1 MKKIFTLGLRIQV
14 IVFAILFLSL
24 VISCS
29 STKNR
34 TELFSDI
41 NYTDAE
47 VVRDEISAIKKIAE
61 ENPVKALWRAKILS
75 DNAGDFESVSDLLD
89 ECFQKAQAKCIEFWD
104 GKKYVDARRVYHSL
118 VAAGCDDFRDL
129 SFGEGALDQKIND
142 SINDS
147 INASMPT
154 LAGDTGGVTKLSDM
168 IKGTVTVFVDKGVK
182 VEGGVGYADSVLGSG
197 FFISKNGYIITNHH
211 VISSCVDPSYKGFA
225 KLYIRL
231 AEDPDTKIPA
241 KVVGYDDLM
250 DLALLKTEVDA
261 PYVFPLGSSKDLSIG
276 DSVYAI
282 GSPLGLDRTLTR
294 GIVSALDRNLLAM
307 GNVFQIDAAVNAGNS
322 GGPLIDEKGFVQ
334 AIVFAGVA
342 NFQGLNFAIPVE
354 YLKAELPYLFNGG
367 KCAHPWVQAYGKT
380 SKPVGSGTKS
390 DGVEVIYSMPGGSAY
405 RAGLLAGKKI
415 VSWNGNEIKG
425 LDDLHLFMLQTQP
438 DTIVKIG
445 AVDTDGK
452 KSEHVL
458 YMEKRPK
465 SPGYEIY
472 THDLIS
478 SSLLPIIGMELVHTS
493 TSNKKLYGI
502 KKIVRGSAADEAGFS
517 EGDPVQIMTTDL
529 QQENTVLVV
538 QIYAKKRRN
547 GFLDVGM
554 ALGAPLDSEFYF

>member
-1 MKKIFTLGLRIQV
+1 MLQAAFFT
-14 IVFAILFLSL
+14 FLFLSI

-29 STKNR
+29 STKNKA
-34 TELFSDI
+34 ELFSDI
-41 NYTDAE
+41 NYTDEE

-75 DNAGDFESVSDLLD
+75 ENTQGFDAVSELLD
-89 ECFQKAQAKCIEFWD
+89 ECYHKTQAKCIEFWD
-104 GKKYVDARRVYHSL
+104 EKKYVDARRVYRSL
-118 VAAGCDDFRDL
+118 VTAACTDFRGL
-129 SFGEGALDQKIND
+129 SFGEEALESVIK
-142 SINDS
+142 S
-147 INASMPT
+147 SMPT
-154 LAGDTGGVTKLSDM
+154 LPVNTGGVTKLSDM
-168 IKGTVTVFVDKGVK
+168 IKGTVTVFVDRGIK
-182 VEGGVGYADSVLGSG
+182 VEGGVGRSDSVLGSG

-211 VISSCVDPSYKGFA
+211 VISSCVDPSYNGFA

-322 GGPLIDEKGFVQ
+322 GGPMIDEKGFVQ

-380 SKPVGSGTKS
+380 SKPVGAGTKS
-390 DGVEVIYSMPGGSAY
+390 DGVDVIYSMPGGSAY
-405 RAGLLAGKKI
+405 RSGLLAGKKI
-415 VSWNGNEIKG
+415 IACNGVEIKG

-438 DTIVKIG
+438 ETIVRIT
-445 AVDTDGK
+445 AVDSDGK
-452 KSEHVL
+452 KSEHFL
-458 YMEKRPK
+458 YTEKRPK
-465 SPGYEIY
+465 SPGHEIY
-472 THDLIS
+472 THDLLS

-493 TSNKKLYGI
+493 TSNKKLYGV
-502 KKIVRGSAADEAGFS
+502 KKIIKGSSADEAGFS
-517 EGDPVQIMTTDL
+517 EGDPVQILSTEL
-529 QQENTVLVV
+529 QQENSILVV

-547 GFLDVGM
+547 GYLDVGM
-554 ALGAPLDSEFYF
+554 ALGAPLDSECYF

>member
-1 MKKIFTLGLRIQV
+1 MIQV
-14 IVFAILFLSL
+14 TFFTFLFLSI
-24 VISCS
+24 VISCG
-29 STKNR
+29 STRNNA
-34 TELFSDI
+34 ELFSDI
-41 NYTDAE
+41 NYTDEE

-75 DNAGDFESVSDLLD
+75 ENASDFDSVSDLLD
-89 ECFQKAQAKCIEFWD
+89 ECFQKTQAKCIEFWD
-104 GKKYVDARRVYHSL
+104 GKKYVDARRVYRSL
-118 VAAGCDDFRDL
+118 VAAGCSDFRGL
-129 SFGEGALDQKIND
+129 SFGEGALEQAIND
-142 SINDS
+142 S
-147 INASMPT
+147 MPV
-154 LAGDTGGVTKLSDM
+154 LALNTGGVTKLSDM
-168 IKGTVTVFVDKGVK
+168 IKGTVTVFVDRGIK
-182 VEGGVGYADSVLGSG
+182 VEGGVGRSDSVLGSG
-197 FFISKNGYIITNHH
+197 FFISKSGYIITNHH
-211 VISSCVDPSYKGFA
+211 VISSCVDPSYNGFA

-380 SKPVGSGTKS
+380 SKPVGAGTKS
-390 DGVEVIYSMPGGSAY
+390 DGVEVIYSMPGGSSY

-425 LDDLHLFMLQTQP
+425 FDELHLFMLQTQP
-438 DTIVKIG
+438 ETIVKIG
-445 AVDTDGK
+445 AVDSDGK
-452 KSEHVL
+452 KSEHFL
-458 YMEKRPK
+458 YTEKRPK

-472 THDLIS
+472 THDLLS

-493 TSNKKLYGI
+493 TSNKKLYGV
-502 KKIVRGSAADEAGFS
+502 KKIIKGSSADEAGFS
-517 EGDPVQIMTTDL
+517 EGDPVQILSTEL
-529 QQENTVLVV
+529 QQDNSILVV

-554 ALGAPLDSEFYF
+554 ALGAPLDSECYF

>member
-1 MKKIFTLGLRIQV
+1 MKKTLTRI
-14 IVFAILFLSL
+14 FAILSL
-24 VISCS
+24 LLFASCG
-29 STKNR
+29 STNKA
-34 TELFSDI
+34 ELFSDI

-75 DNAGDFESVSDLLD
+75 ENAPDAESVSELLE
-89 ECFQKAQAKCIEFWD
+89 ECYNKTQAKCISFWD
-104 GKKYVDARRVYHSL
+104 EKKYVDARRVYRSL
-118 VAAGCDDFRDL
+118 VAAGCTDFRSL
-129 SFGEGALDQKIND
+129 SFGEGALESLVAEN
-142 SINDS
+142 
-147 INASMPT
+147 MPT
-154 LAGDTGGVTKLSDM
+154 LAENTGGVKKLSDM

-182 VEGGVGYADSVLGSG
+182 VEGGVGRADSVLGSG
-197 FFISKNGYIITNHH
+197 FFISKNGYIVTNHH
-211 VISSCVDPSYKGFA
+211 VISACVDPSYNGFA

-261 PYVFPLGSSKDLSIG
+261 PYVFPLGSSSDLSIG

-322 GGPLIDEKGFVQ
+322 GGPMIDEKGFVQ

-380 SKPVGSGTKS
+380 SKPIGAGTKS
-390 DGVEVIYSMPGGSAY
+390 DGVDVIYSMPGGSAY

-415 VSWNGNEIKG
+415 IACNGSEIKG

-438 DTIVKIG
+438 DTIVKIS
-445 AVDTDGK
+445 AVDSDGK

-465 SPGYEIY
+465 SPGHEIY
-472 THDLIS
+472 THDLLS
-478 SSLLPIIGMELVHTS
+478 SSLLPILGMELVRTS

-502 KKIVRGSAADEAGFS
+502 KKVIKGSSADEAGFS
-517 EGDPVQIMTTDL
+517 EGDPIQIISANL
-529 QQENTVLVV
+529 QQDNTVLVV
-538 QIYAKKRRN
+538 QVYAKKRRN
-547 GFLDVGM
+547 GYLDVGM
-554 ALGAPLDSEFYF
+554 ALGAPLDSECYF

>member
-1 MKKIFTLGLRIQV
+1 MIQV
-14 IVFAILFLSL
+14 TFFTFLFLSI
-24 VISCS
+24 VISCG
-29 STKNR
+29 STRNNAD
-34 TELFSDI
+34 LFSDI
-41 NYTDAE
+41 NYTDEE

-75 DNAGDFESVSDLLD
+75 ENASDFDSVSDLLD

-104 GKKYVDARRVYHSL
+104 GKKYVDARRVYRSL
-118 VAAGCDDFRDL
+118 VAAGCSDFRGL
-129 SFGEGALDQKIND
+129 SFGEGALEQAIND
-142 SINDS
+142 S
-147 INASMPT
+147 MPV
-154 LAGDTGGVTKLSDM
+154 LALNTGGVTKLSDM
-168 IKGTVTVFVDKGVK
+168 IKGTVTVFVDRGIK
-182 VEGGVGYADSVLGSG
+182 VEGGVGRSDSVLGSG
-197 FFISKNGYIITNHH
+197 FFISKSGYIITNHH
-211 VISSCVDPSYKGFA
+211 VISSCVDPSYNGFA

-322 GGPLIDEKGFVQ
+322 GGPMIDEKGFVQ

-380 SKPVGSGTKS
+380 SKPVGAGTKS

-415 VSWNGNEIKG
+415 VSWNGNEIRG

-438 DTIVKIG
+438 ETIVKIG
-445 AVDTDGK
+445 AVDSDGK
-452 KSEHVL
+452 KSEHFL
-458 YMEKRPK
+458 YTEKRPK

-472 THDLIS
+472 THDLLS

-502 KKIVRGSAADEAGFS
+502 KKIIKGSSADEAGFS
-517 EGDPVQIMTTDL
+517 EGDPVQILSTEL
-529 QQENTVLVV
+529 QQDNSILVV

-554 ALGAPLDSEFYF
+554 ALGAPLDSECYF